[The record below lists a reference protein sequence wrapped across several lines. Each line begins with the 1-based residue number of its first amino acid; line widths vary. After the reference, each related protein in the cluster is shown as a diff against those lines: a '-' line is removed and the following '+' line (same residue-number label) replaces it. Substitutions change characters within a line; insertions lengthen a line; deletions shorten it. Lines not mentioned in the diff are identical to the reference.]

1 MSGFGR
7 FRRKSPF
14 FSDHRFVLRTNG
26 LDYDQLDGNEKRGKF
41 EFQSGSVAAEV
52 QITNEGNFL
61 PNLVCWLGVVGVFTE
76 LAESGVNEIS
86 LFSQMPA
93 EI

>member
-52 QITNEGNFL
+52 LITNEGNFL
-61 PNLVCWLGVVGVFTE
+61 PNLVRWLGVGWSFHRAGRVGGE
-76 LAESGVNEIS
+76 
-86 LFSQMPA
+86 
-93 EI
+93 